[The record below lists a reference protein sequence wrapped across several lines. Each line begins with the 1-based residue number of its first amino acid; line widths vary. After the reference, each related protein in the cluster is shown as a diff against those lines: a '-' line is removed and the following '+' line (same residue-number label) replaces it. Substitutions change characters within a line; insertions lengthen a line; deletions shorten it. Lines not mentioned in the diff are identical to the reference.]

1 MDIRHIFVTAIME
14 KTNRRGGFQIHRES
28 LTFYSPRFKGIYKF
42 LNAICA
48 EIGIGNAMEIKH
60 LKVVY
65 GDHIEMN
72 FTAHNS
78 HSEIVSLWFSL
89 DGTLNMEWSNY

>member
-65 GDHIEMN
+65 GDHIE
-72 FTAHNS
+72 
-78 HSEIVSLWFSL
+78 IVSLWFSL